1 MRENPWVKLEENYNI
16 NDSFE
21 TDIVNIVD
29 FGIFVKVQ
37 DEIDGMV
44 HVSDLSWDE
53 QECASMLKNFKKGDK
68 VKVKILD
75 INVEKERI
83 SLGIKH
89 LIMIHFKSFLIK
101 IQLTLKLLEKL
112 LRLMKKA

>member
-1 MRENPWVKLEENYNI
+1 MRENPWNKLKENYNI

-21 TDIVNIVD
+21 TEIVNIVD

-53 QECASMLKNFKKGDK
+53 NECANILKDFKKGDK

-89 LIMIHFKSFLIK
+89 LENDPVQEF
-101 IQLTLKLLEKL
+101 LKLSLLNQKSQAKL
-112 LRLMKKA
+112 LK